1 MVELSHAI
9 VPVTSSWIQ
18 LNKILVIF
26 EIRCELSGSLRQ
38 WMKNCWDLNRM
49 LCKDHGHLS
58 RKRRRRRP
66 DGANSLSLSLSLSL
80 SPSLSPSFL
89 TSPPPSLSLSL
100 FHLLKAQPK
109 RFSQGISPL
118 YIEHCYR
125 FGTTLRSVSALAT
138 GCIHLLGPDSD
149 GWHL

>member
-1 MVELSHAI
+1 MRVEWEFETVNEKLLGLEPDVVQRSRA
-9 VPVTSSWIQ
+9 PVT
-18 LNKILVIF
+18 
-26 EIRCELSGSLRQ
+26 EAAPPT
-38 WMKNCWDLNRM
+38 
-49 LCKDHGHLS
+49 S
-58 RKRRRRRP
+58 RWCQ
-66 DGANSLSLSLSLSL
+66 LSLSLSLSL
-80 SPSLSPSFL
+80 PPSLSPSFL